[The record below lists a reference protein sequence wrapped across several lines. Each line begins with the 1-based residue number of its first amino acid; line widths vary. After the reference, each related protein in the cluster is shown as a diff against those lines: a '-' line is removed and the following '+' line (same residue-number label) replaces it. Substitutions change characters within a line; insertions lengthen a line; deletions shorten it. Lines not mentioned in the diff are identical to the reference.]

1 MLPTEGI
8 TIQGELAIA
17 LGLTAAL
24 VFAGGVAWKADA
36 TTLSSTSVT
45 LPHAAKD
52 YSGLLWMGQTLPAGI
67 PLVVR
72 PPPLFGARA
81 ARVMNGADKRR
92 FTKFI
97 EAAELGGLELL
108 RSRDPVFTLVSAGNF
123 NTLHVV
129 IRSSW
134 RSDMMARARG
144 CP

>member
-45 LPHAAKD
+45 LPRAAKD

-72 PPPLFGARA
+72 PPPLLVRA
-81 ARVMNGADKRR
+81 L
-92 FTKFI
+92 
-97 EAAELGGLELL
+97 LG
-108 RSRDPVFTLVSAGNF
+108 
-123 NTLHVV
+123 
-129 IRSSW
+129 
-134 RSDMMARARG
+134 
-144 CP
+144 

>member
-8 TIQGELAIA
+8 TLQGELAIA

-24 VFAGGVAWKADA
+24 VFAGGVARKADA

-72 PPPLFGARA
+72 PPPLLVRA
-81 ARVMNGADKRR
+81 L
-92 FTKFI
+92 
-97 EAAELGGLELL
+97 LG
-108 RSRDPVFTLVSAGNF
+108 
-123 NTLHVV
+123 
-129 IRSSW
+129 
-134 RSDMMARARG
+134 
-144 CP
+144 

>member
-1 MLPTEGI
+1 MEGRCDD
-8 TIQGELAIA
+8 
-17 LGLTAAL
+17 LGLDVGHLASRR
-24 VFAGGVAWKADA
+24 K
-36 TTLSSTSVT
+36 
-45 LPHAAKD
+45 
-52 YSGLLWMGQTLPAGI
+52 GLLRPAMDGADTARRDSTGGAA
-67 PLVVR
+67 P
-72 PPPLFGARA
+72 GARA